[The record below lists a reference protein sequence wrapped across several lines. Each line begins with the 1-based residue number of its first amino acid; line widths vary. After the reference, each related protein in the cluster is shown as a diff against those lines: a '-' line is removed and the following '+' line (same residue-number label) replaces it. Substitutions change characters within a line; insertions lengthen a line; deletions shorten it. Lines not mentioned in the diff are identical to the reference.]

1 MPHHGAQN
9 ACMRQKR
16 RPLPASRI
24 HAAPARRS
32 APLRPSTAVFR
43 TTMRKRSLQTAQQRV
58 HPTLLAQP
66 STWARLFGFSSCH
79 QPSWSRRPAA
89 RLTLALG
96 AQPRSPLS
104 DQSNGIRIR
113 FVFVQPVGCYTNP
126 IRICRRFVGWANR
139 IRDTIQCRMIDESDS
154 SNYMLGRKTLLFSLA
169 WCYQHVAAIQQSCIR

>member
-1 MPHHGAQN
+1 MNKVCKEYQPQA
-9 ACMRQKR
+9 
-16 RPLPASRI
+16 
-24 HAAPARRS
+24 
-32 APLRPSTAVFR
+32 
-43 TTMRKRSLQTAQQRV
+43 AQQRV
-58 HPTLLAQP
+58 QPTLRAQP
-66 STWARLFGFSSCH
+66 LTSARLFSASSCR
-79 QPSWSRRPAA
+79 QLVRSRRQPAA
-89 RLTLALG
+89 RLTPTLG